1 MLDHTH
7 VIGQMSEDQKIRI
20 LTDIHSLAEPELAA
34 LGVPPVA
41 CGIAHTGCGGEYPS
55 SAHLAC
61 SWDKILLADVSES
74 LCSDLFRRGVNHVL
88 LPGAAAGDNPF
99 DDALS
104 EDPYLAG
111 ELAGAYLTGTT
122 LTGMSVSLDGYGMT
136 AVGTD
141 CVGELTAIR
150 TRKSML
156 DAPYLRALKEG
167 PGAGLVVR
175 AGEPVTLEE
184 EPAIILCRPARE
196 RETVKAIA
204 EGRICISGSAT
215 GLQKALHQF
224 RRLQADVQHGRA
236 TTGELEAACA
246 CGEAISEETLDAGV
260 ARLLSFA
267 QACRE
272 AETRA
277 SHADFPQEDLAYRAA
292 LASTVLLENRNRPRG
307 KQKTLPLTSPS
318 KLCLVGDVEG
328 LGSRALSGAMDALT
342 AVGHTVVGHAV
353 GYALQD
359 DRNDDLLAA
368 AMHLAE
374 QADTVLLFLGT
385 DAKREAGMKQ
395 SGKNCLPAN
404 QLALCDRLS
413 RTDKTVIAVVSS
425 RIRLD
430 MSFVTSAVHP
440 FSAVLLAPLDAT
452 DGLRSVVD
460 ILTGV
465 QSPSGRL
472 PVSLVARSACPDV
485 FRESRRIGP
494 FVGYRYYDT
503 IGCNVP
509 YPFGHGLTY
518 TTFRYANLRADAEMV
533 SFSVRNTGK
542 RAGVEIVQVY
552 LGLVDSAI
560 LRPRKE
566 LIGFARL
573 ELAPGQET
581 LVTLPLEI
589 PAVYVENRASVVEAG
604 QYTLYVG
611 SSASDIHL
619 QTTLTLGQGT
629 IPSDGEDPA
638 DYLPSASNIHS
649 KRYVMEAEF
658 TPMKP
663 SYRNLL
669 FGIAALCLAVS
680 LKLYDIITASDAIF
694 LNVVAGILAVGAAVC
709 FAMEIRDRR
718 KQNMVDRAR
727 WEEENQALFEGA
739 TLIPVAS
746 AAELFSAG
754 QDGLGEDIG
763 TDSATEED
771 DEYAMLADVDKTLTL
786 SEAAQDL
793 AVLAREKGLLLDE
806 STVHSLF
813 AALATSRLV
822 MVRGMSED
830 QFSSLV
836 ALLGEYFSGA
846 TTVDRVDES
855 YCGEADTLFMVDDTG
870 LRTSRGATNVLL
882 TARQERGSLHFAAFS
897 QVDPATMS
905 AYFVPFARHAHAP
918 RGASVITAINTDGE
932 TVSFTL
938 AENLWIL
945 VQIKE
950 GASMHTLPDYITEV
964 ATVHTWKAERI
975 APTSEQNHFRRLSY
989 GQMMYLSEQLRNRA
1003 SIDEEIWKKVDG
1015 LEAYTARF
1023 GDFRMSNKLW
1033 LRLEQYMAVLISLG
1047 MPETDALD
1055 EAMAVKL
1062 LPALIPVL
1070 SGRIPRDER
1079 GLCETMDAIFGD
1091 GNTALCRKAVKD
1103 SEADLI

>member
-1 MLDHTH
+1 
-7 VIGQMSEDQKIRI
+7 
-20 LTDIHSLAEPELAA
+20 
-34 LGVPPVA
+34 
-41 CGIAHTGCGGEYPS
+41 
-55 SAHLAC
+55 
-61 SWDKILLADVSES
+61 
-74 LCSDLFRRGVNHVL
+74 
-88 LPGAAAGDNPF
+88 
-99 DDALS
+99 
-104 EDPYLAG
+104 
-111 ELAGAYLTGTT
+111 
-122 LTGMSVSLDGYGMT
+122 
-136 AVGTD
+136 
-141 CVGELTAIR
+141 
-150 TRKSML
+150 
-156 DAPYLRALKEG
+156 
-167 PGAGLVVR
+167 
-175 AGEPVTLEE
+175 
-184 EPAIILCRPARE
+184 
-196 RETVKAIA
+196 
-204 EGRICISGSAT
+204 
-215 GLQKALHQF
+215 
-224 RRLQADVQHGRA
+224 
-236 TTGELEAACA
+236 
-246 CGEAISEETLDAGV
+246 
-260 ARLLSFA
+260 
-267 QACRE
+267 
-272 AETRA
+272 
-277 SHADFPQEDLAYRAA
+277 
-292 LASTVLLENRNRPRG
+292 
-307 KQKTLPLTSPS
+307 
-318 KLCLVGDVEG
+318 
-328 LGSRALSGAMDALT
+328 
-342 AVGHTVVGHAV
+342 
-353 GYALQD
+353 
-359 DRNDDLLAA
+359 
-368 AMHLAE
+368 
-374 QADTVLLFLGT
+374 
-385 DAKREAGMKQ
+385 
-395 SGKNCLPAN
+395 
-404 QLALCDRLS
+404 
-413 RTDKTVIAVVSS
+413 
-425 RIRLD
+425 
-430 MSFVTSAVHP
+430 
-440 FSAVLLAPLDAT
+440 
-452 DGLRSVVD
+452 
-460 ILTGV
+460 
-465 QSPSGRL
+465 
-472 PVSLVARSACPDV
+472 
-485 FRESRRIGP
+485 
-494 FVGYRYYDT
+494 
-503 IGCNVP
+503 
-509 YPFGHGLTY
+509 
-518 TTFRYANLRADAEMV
+518 
-533 SFSVRNTGK
+533 
-542 RAGVEIVQVY
+542 
-552 LGLVDSAI
+552 
-560 LRPRKE
+560 
-566 LIGFARL
+566 
-573 ELAPGQET
+573 
-581 LVTLPLEI
+581 
-589 PAVYVENRASVVEAG
+589 
-604 QYTLYVG
+604 
-611 SSASDIHL
+611 
-619 QTTLTLGQGT
+619 
-629 IPSDGEDPA
+629 
-638 DYLPSASNIHS
+638 
-649 KRYVMEAEF
+649 
-658 TPMKP
+658 
-663 SYRNLL
+663 
-669 FGIAALCLAVS
+669 VS

-727 WEEENQALFEGA
+727 WEAENQALFEGA

-918 RGASVITAINTDGE
+918 RGASVITAINADGE

>member
-7 VIGQMSEDQKIRI
+7 VMSQLSEDQKIRI

-34 LGVPPVA
+34 LGVPSVA
-41 CGIAHTGCGGEYPS
+41 CGIAHAGCGGEYPS
-55 SAHLAC
+55 SAQLAC
-61 SWDKILLADVSES
+61 SWDKTLLADVSES
-74 LCSDLFRRGVNHVL
+74 LCSDLSRRGVNHVL
-88 LPGAAAGDNPF
+88 LPGAAVGVTPF
-99 DDALS
+99 DEALS
-104 EDPYLAG
+104 EDPCLAG

-122 LTGMSVSLDGYGMT
+122 RTGMSVSLDGYGMT

-141 CVGELTAIR
+141 CAGELTAMR
-150 TRKSML
+150 TRKCML
-156 DAPYLRALKEG
+156 DAPYLRALKAG
-167 PGAGLVVR
+167 SGTGLVVR
-175 AGEPVTLEE
+175 AGEAITLEE
-184 EPAIILCRPARE
+184 SPDILLCRPALE
-196 RETVKAIA
+196 QETVKAIA

-215 GLQKALHQF
+215 GVRKALHRF

-246 CGEAISEETLDAGV
+246 CGDAISEETLDAGV

-272 AETRA
+272 AEISP
-277 SHADFPQEDLAYRAA
+277 SHAALPREDLAYRSA
-292 LASTVLLENRNRPRG
+292 LASAVLLENRDRPRG
-307 KQKTLPLTSPS
+307 KQKTLPLTSPG
-318 KLCLVGDVEG
+318 KLCLLGDVAG
-328 LGSRALSGAMDALT
+328 LGGAAFSCAMDALT

-353 GYALQD
+353 GYTLQD

-368 AMHLAE
+368 AMRLAE
-374 QADTVLLFLGT
+374 QAETVLLFLGT
-385 DAKREAGMKQ
+385 DTKREEGMKQ

-413 RTDKTVIAVVSS
+413 RTGKTVIAVISS
-425 RIRLD
+425 RVWLD

-440 FSAVLLAPLDAT
+440 FSAVLLAPLYAA
-452 DGLRSVVD
+452 DGLRSAVD
-460 ILTGV
+460 ILTGI

-472 PVSLVARSACPDV
+472 PVSLIARNTSSDV
-485 FRESRRIGP
+485 FRESRRLGP

-503 IGCNVP
+503 IGCDVP
-509 YPFGHGLTY
+509 YPFGYGLTY
-518 TTFRYANLRADAEMV
+518 TTFRYANLRADSEKV
-533 SFSVRNTGK
+533 SFSIRNTGK
-542 RAGVEIVQVY
+542 QAGVETVQVY
-552 LGLVDSAI
+552 LGMVDSAV

-581 LVTLPLEI
+581 SVTLPVEI
-589 PAVYVENRASVVEAG
+589 PSVYVENRVSAVEAG
-604 QYTLYVG
+604 QYILYVG
-611 SSASDIHL
+611 GSASDIYL
-619 QTTLTLGQGT
+619 QTTLTLGQEVL
-629 IPSDGEDPA
+629 PSDGEDPA
-638 DYLPSASNIHS
+638 DYLPSVSNIHS

-658 TPMKP
+658 TPMKS

-669 FGIAALCLAVS
+669 SGIVALCLAVG
-680 LKLYDIITASDAIF
+680 LKLYDIITASDAVF
-694 LNVVAGILAVGAAVC
+694 LNIVAGILAVGAAVC

-718 KQNMVDRAR
+718 KQNLVDRAR
-727 WEEENQALFEGA
+727 WDEENRALFEGA
-739 TLIPVAS
+739 TLIPVPS
-746 AAELFSAG
+746 AAELFSTDQAEP
-754 QDGLGEDIG
+754 GEDVSA
-763 TDSATEED
+763 DSATKEEE
-771 DEYAMLADVDKTLTL
+771 EYALLADVDKTLTF
-786 SEAAQDL
+786 SEAAKEL
-793 AVLAREKGLLLDE
+793 AMLAREKGLLLDE
-806 STVHSLF
+806 SAVHGLF

-830 QFSSLV
+830 HFSELV

-846 TTVDRVDES
+846 ATVDRVDER
-855 YCGEADTLFMVDDTG
+855 YRGEADTLFAADDSG
-870 LRTSRGATNVLL
+870 LRTPRGATNALQ

-918 RGASVITAINTDGE
+918 RGANVITAINADGE
-932 TVSFTL
+932 TESFTL

-950 GASMHTLPDYITEV
+950 GASVYTLPDYIAEV
-964 ATVHTWKAERI
+964 ATVHTWKTERI
-975 APTSEQNHFRRLSY
+975 APTSEHSHFRCFSY
-989 GQMMYLSEQLRNRA
+989 GQMMYLSEQLRSRA

-1015 LEAYTARF
+1015 LEAYAARF
-1023 GDFRMSNKLW
+1023 GSFRMSNKLW
-1033 LRLEQYMAVLISLG
+1033 LRLEQYVAVLISLG
-1047 MPETDALD
+1047 IPETEALD

-1062 LPALIPVL
+1062 LPALIPTL

-1091 GNTALCRKAVKD
+1091 GNTALCRKVVKD